1 MKVFKSFLFFLLL
14 SNALIAQ
21 PTWSVNPSDYQYSM
35 TIITELNVNGSYL
48 RSTNDIIGAFSN
60 GVCRGVTKPIY
71 NAERDKYFAYLT
83 VFSNSPGDVIEFKI
97 YDSSTGLETQST
109 RTLTFAPDSSVGSQ
123 FQSLVIADPPLRNEA
138 ELISFGF
145 EGVDYNALDIDG
157 FTLNFFID
165 GTTYDITQLDPVF
178 SVSPGASVYINQVE
192 QSSTASET
200 LDFTE
205 NIVYQVMSEDK
216 TILNEF
222 TIVVTQP
229 VSSGPSAGSGGA
241 SVSLGGGSVSLGG
254 ATVITQVVT
263 VTTTTA
269 TVTTLNTGGSGGSG
283 GGGGGSSNE
292 RDFIITE
299 SEGTTIVSEDGLS
312 DIIVVNITSRPY
324 GDVVIDVEI
333 SDTTEVELSTNRIV
347 FDKDDWSTPQFLTV
361 NGIDDA
367 LTDGNSL
374 TELRFLIVDSLSY
387 NPYDNLEDKFINVL
401 NIDDESL
408 PNFTLSQVQ
417 STTVVNE
424 TGTSE
429 QIGVSLTATPTAEV
443 VINISSSSLD
453 ELRLSVTSLLFDASN
468 WNIEQFV
475 TVQGIDDNEDDGDQ
489 AITLSFEIA
498 ESTVAE
504 EYLDV
509 PSLELVVINE
519 NVYTPPEVP
528 KVVFYKKDAVCY
540 NGGAIKVVYP
550 IENTLVSL
558 NLNGQQIAQKTIIN
572 GEVIFTDLEEGSYV
586 VGISDIVKIVNVGL
600 DE

>member
-200 LDFTE
+200 RDFTE

-312 DIIVVNITSRPY
+312 DIIVVNITSQPY

-586 VGISDIVKIVNVGL
+586 IGISDIVKIVNVGL

>member
-200 LDFTE
+200 RDFTE